1 VKYPEQIICRALSA
15 TPAVA
20 RHLGFRLYPMI
31 VPTSAP
37 LPFAVYQRNS
47 VERQQTLGLPPGIP
61 KTDLSLNIYAASY
74 SQVREIADAC
84 RQKLDHLDVTAQG
97 VSVSNVTIED
107 ESEDIVQLEGGDLP
121 PAWQV
126 TFRLTI
132 EWSEAD

>member
-1 VKYPEQIICRALSA
+1 MKYPEQVICRALSA

-20 RHLGFRLYPMI
+20 RHLGFRLFPMI

-37 LPFAVYQRNS
+37 LPFGTYQRS
-47 VERQQTLGLPPGIP
+47 GVQREQTIGLPPGVP
-61 KTDLSLNIYAASY
+61 KVNLDINLYAASY
-74 SQVREIADAC
+74 AVIRELADAC
-84 RQKLDHLDVTAQG
+84 RERLDHLDITSQG

-126 TFRLTI
+126 TFRLSVQ
-132 EWSEAD
+132 WSET

>member
-1 VKYPEQIICRALSA
+1 MRYPEQIICRALSA

-84 RQKLDHLDVTAQG
+84 REKLDHLDVTAQG

>member
-1 VKYPEQIICRALSA
+1 
-15 TPAVA
+15 
-20 RHLGFRLYPMI
+20 MI

-84 RQKLDHLDVTAQG
+84 RQKLDHLAVTAQG
-97 VSVSNVTIED
+97 VSVTNVTIED

>member
-1 VKYPEQIICRALSA
+1 MKYPEQIICRALSA

>member
-1 VKYPEQIICRALSA
+1 MKYPEQIICRALSA

-37 LPFAVYQRNS
+37 LPFAVYQRNG
-47 VERQQTLGLPPGIP
+47 VTRQQTMGLPPGVP
-61 KTDLSLNIYAASY
+61 KVDLSLNIYAASY

-84 RQKLDHLDVTAQG
+84 REKLDHLDVTAQG
-97 VSVSNVTIED
+97 VTITNVTIED

-126 TFRLTI
+126 TFRLSI
-132 EWSEAD
+132 EWSEAT